1 MGAVMADRKARL
13 LELIA
18 ADREAETLDEMTQRM
33 TGAVSVDGGRLYE
46 GLPDICRAWDVP
58 YGQVLQWL
66 MKDADRYEIYLKAL
80 EVQAHSMVSE
90 TVRLAD
96 GASPDAVS
104 KASLQINTRFRVA
117 KHHAPALYAEKV
129 EVKHSGTVTFSHAL
143 QGMAARRLAAKGAG
157 VESAGE
163 VIDVTPE
170 RVVGTED
177 GPVL

>member
-13 LELIA
+13 LELIG
-18 ADREAETLDEMTQRM
+18 ADREADTLDEMTQRM
-33 TGAVSVDGGRLYE
+33 TGAVAVDGVRSYE

-66 MKDADRYEIYLKAL
+66 MKDADRYAIYLKAL

-104 KASLQINTRFRVA
+104 KASLQINTRFRLA
-117 KHHAPALYAEKV
+117 KHHAPTLYAEKV

-143 QGMAARRLAAKGAG
+143 QGMAARRLAAKADA
-157 VESAGE
+157 VSDA
-163 VIDVTPE
+163 IDVTPE
-170 RVVGTED
+170 RVVERVSDGD